1 MPVRRPIEPLVATDD
16 ELRAAL
22 QDAFLPALLP
32 ALAQATGDFSILRES
47 LRPPGVAPGV
57 QQGGMTPAQ
66 QAEARDV
73 AFDALRRLRD
83 GNVERQEIPIEEALL
98 RITAWMTGSPAPE
111 DYIPLLLEELAPED
125 QDARAPRWQ
134 KDPAIP
140 FHVII
145 IGAGMSG
152 VLAGIRLKQAGVPF
166 TVIEKNADIGGTWL
180 ENTYPGARV
189 DVSNAF
195 YSYSF
200 AQKIDWP
207 THYST
212 QPVLLEYFQECAREF
227 GVREHVQFNTEVTLL
242 EWDDDRAEWA
252 VHIRRADGREEQ
264 LRANAVISAVGQLNR
279 PKIPEIRGSERFRG
293 PAFHSARWD
302 HSVDLRGKRVAVIG
316 TGASA
321 AQFIPEV
328 AQVAAELVI
337 FQRTPNW
344 YVPVPHYH
352 DEVPEG
358 LRWLFA
364 HVPHYA
370 HWYRFWLFWN
380 TTDGLLAAARV
391 DPNWPDKSRSVGP
404 ENENL
409 RILLSAYL
417 QMQFADRPD
426 LLPKVMPDYAPA
438 AKRLILDNGIWAQT
452 LKRPNVR
459 LVTEKIRE
467 VTETGVVTDDGTEHP
482 ADVVIYGTGFQAS
495 KFLTPMRVLG
505 REGRDLHQ
513 QWDGDARAY
522 MGITVPGFPNFFL
535 LYGPNTNI
543 VVNGSIIYFSECE
556 VQYVMGCLKLLFD
569 RGERALAVRMDV
581 HDAYNERIDRGN
593 LERVW
598 GVATVNSW
606 YRNEKGRSA
615 QNWPFNLIEY
625 WQQTREPNPADYDFI
640 RERALTGG
648 D

>member
-1 MPVRRPIEPLVATDD
+1 MPISRPVEPLVATDD

-22 QDAFLPALLP
+22 EDAFLPALLP

-66 QAEARDV
+66 QAEAKEV
-73 AFDALRRLRD
+73 AFEALKRLRD
-83 GNVERQEIPIEEALL
+83 GQVSGEGPVEEALL
-98 RITAWMTGSPAPE
+98 RITAWMTGSPVSE
-111 DYIPLLLEELAPED
+111 DYVPLLLEELAPEG
-125 QDARAPRWQ
+125 QDPRAPAWR
-134 KDPAIP
+134 KDPSVP
-140 FHVII
+140 FSVII

-152 VLAGIRLKQAGVPF
+152 ILAGIRLKQAGIPF
-166 TVIEKNADIGGTWL
+166 TILEKNHDIGGTWL

-242 EWDDDRAEWA
+242 QWDDDRAEWV
-252 VHIRRADGREEQ
+252 VHVRRADGTEEQ

-279 PKIPEIRGSERFRG
+279 PKIPDIPGLERFRG
-293 PAFHSARWD
+293 PQFHSARWN
-302 HSVDLRGKRVAVIG
+302 HSVDLAGKRVAVIG

-328 AQVAAELVI
+328 AKVAGEVTI

-352 DEVPEG
+352 DEVPAG
-358 LRWLFA
+358 LRWLFT

-380 TTDGLLAAARV
+380 TTDGLLAAAKV
-391 DPNWPDKSRSVGP
+391 DPTWPDKSRSVGP

-409 RILLSAYL
+409 RQLLTAYL

-426 LLPKVMPDYAPA
+426 LLPKVMPDYPPA
-438 AKRLILDNGIWAQT
+438 AKRLILDNGIWAAT

-459 LVTEKIRE
+459 LVTDKIRE
-467 VTETGVVTDDGTEHP
+467 VTETGVVTVDGTLYE
-482 ADVVIYGTGFQAS
+482 ADV
-495 KFLTPMRVLG
+495 L
-505 REGRDLHQ
+505 
-513 QWDGDARAY
+513 
-522 MGITVPGFPNFFL
+522 
-535 LYGPNTNI
+535 
-543 VVNGSIIYFSECE
+543 
-556 VQYVMGCLKLLFD
+556 
-569 RGERALAVRMDV
+569 
-581 HDAYNERIDRGN
+581 
-593 LERVW
+593 
-598 GVATVNSW
+598 
-606 YRNEKGRSA
+606 
-615 QNWPFNLIEY
+615 
-625 WQQTREPNPADYDFI
+625 
-640 RERALTGG
+640 
-648 D
+648 